1 MDYRSK
7 NHSKYLIMYHII
19 FVCKY
24 RKKLL
29 ITLGDEIKNIIFD
42 IQKKYSDEFEI
53 IEMEVDKDHIHILI
67 ETNPKTNL
75 LKLIKNLKQIT
86 TYRIWR
92 QK

>member
-29 ITLGDEIKNIIFD
+29 ITLGDEIKNIIFN
-42 IQKKYSDEFEI
+42 IQKKYLDEFEI
-53 IEMEVDKDHIHILI
+53 IEIGADKKWEI
-67 ETNPKTNL
+67 
-75 LKLIKNLKQIT
+75 
-86 TYRIWR
+86 
-92 QK
+92 

>member
-1 MDYRSK
+1 
-7 NHSKYLIMYHII
+7 MYHIFFI
-19 FVCKY
+19 CKY

-67 ETNPKTNL
+67 ETNPKN
-75 LKLIKNLKQIT
+75 KFVKIN
-86 TYRIWR
+86 
-92 QK
+92 

>member
-7 NHSKYLIMYHII
+7 NYSKYLMMYHII

-42 IQKKYSDEFEI
+42 IQNKYSNEFEI
-53 IEMEVDKDHIHILI
+53 LEMEVEK
-67 ETNPKTNL
+67 
-75 LKLIKNLKQIT
+75 
-86 TYRIWR
+86 R
-92 QK
+92 